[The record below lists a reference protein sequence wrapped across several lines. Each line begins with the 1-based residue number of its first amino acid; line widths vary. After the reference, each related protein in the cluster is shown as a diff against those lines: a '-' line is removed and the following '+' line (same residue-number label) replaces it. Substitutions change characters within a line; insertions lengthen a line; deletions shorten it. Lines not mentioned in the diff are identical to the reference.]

1 MGPHVVTAA
10 LEKHAAMVKGT
21 AANFASVAATSAAQP
36 RALAAATAA
45 AVALLDGCLLKL
57 PDAGPLEELARSHQ
71 RAACARWRRARRL
84 HGCRSRPALG
94 CVE

>member
-21 AANFASVAATSAAQP
+21 AANFASVAAQP

-71 RAACARWRRARRL
+71 RAACARWRHARRL